1 MGLRQQHRRPGT
13 HIHYV
18 YGIKMIKHIVLLTWK
33 PETTKTEIDAVSQGL
48 ARLPEDIPEI
58 VSYHFG
64 PDAKLY
70 RGNADYALVAEFRC
84 EADLKTYV
92 THPSHQRFMK
102 EVASPI
108 LDTFQ
113 SVQIEF

>member
-1 MGLRQQHRRPGT
+1 
-13 HIHYV
+13 
-18 YGIKMIKHIVLLTWK
+18 MIKHIVLLTWK
-33 PETTKTEIDAVSQGL
+33 SETTQSEIDAVSQGL
-48 ARLPEDIPEI
+48 ARLPAAIPEI

-102 EVASPI
+102 ELASPI

-113 SVQIEF
+113 SVQIEL

>member
-1 MGLRQQHRRPGT
+1 
-13 HIHYV
+13 
-18 YGIKMIKHIVLLTWK
+18 MIKHIVLLNWK
-33 PETTKTEIDAVSQGL
+33 AGTNASDIDAVTEGL
-48 ARLPEDIPEI
+48 AKLPQEIPEI
-58 VSYHFG
+58 LSYQFG
-64 PDAKLY
+64 SDAGIY
-70 RGNADYALVAEFRC
+70 RGNADYALVAEFHS

-113 SVQIEF
+113 SVQIEL